1 MAQISR
7 KPIRKEVYEQI
18 FELLLKIFTE
28 SHSRKKATLLLDD
41 LLSPTEKI
49 VFAKRLAI
57 ALLLAKGYGYEEI
70 KKILKVSMTT
80 IATVNL
86 NLKYKGE
93 GYRYF
98 ANRILREQKIGKIWE
113 KIEDLVLAMGSAG
126 GKGSKG
132 WRHLK
137 QEVQKKRRKK
147 STPISE

>member
-70 KKILKVSMTT
+70 KEILKVSMPT

-98 ANRILREQKIGKIWE
+98 ANRILREQKIRKIWE
-113 KIEDLVLAMGSAG
+113 KIEDLVLKMGSSG

-132 WRHLK
+132 WCYLK

-147 STPISE
+147 STPISD

>member
-18 FELLLKIFTE
+18 FELFLRIFTE
-28 SHSRKKATLLLDD
+28 SHSRKKTILLLDD

-49 VFAKRLAI
+49 VLAKRLAI

-70 KKILKVSMTT
+70 KEILKVSMTT

-98 ANRILREQKIGKIWE
+98 VNRILREQKIGKIWE
-113 KIEDLVLAMGSAG
+113 KIEDLILDMGSSG

-132 WRHLK
+132 WRYLR
-137 QEVQKKRRKK
+137 QEVKKKRYKK
-147 STPISE
+147 STPISD